1 MTTVAECSSTDEA
14 LVLQSLLAGCG
25 VAAYLPDDLKVTYRG
40 MGPSVRVQVA
50 DEDAETA
57 RAVLDNKA
65 P

>member
-1 MTTVAECSSTDEA
+1 MTTFAECSSTDEA

-25 VAAYLPDDLKVTYRG
+25 VAAYLPDDLKVVYRG
-40 MGPSVRVQVA
+40 MGPGVRVQVA
-50 DEDAETA
+50 DEDADTA